1 MCQKF
6 HNKRKN
12 DSLSNVTEM
21 LPKKRK
27 FTPTDYESWRP
38 EPPEAHQ
45 SNIVRNS
52 EDVDAEVAINLVR
65 SESRP
70 NPSLDLTEWVGHRI
84 LARRDQY
91 FCPGVIKAAYKD
103 NSVAIDFETEESPL
117 IYCNV
122 LSKVKFS
129 NLLSKKN
136 SQIEGRSALPSWSV
150 NKLSLFFFRLFRE
163 TLTPSSAMRCPPPLS
178 SMLATKSAYA
188 WKRTCIS
195 RL

>member
-129 NLLSKKN
+129 NLLSKK
-136 SQIEGRSALPSWSV
+136 IV
-150 NKLSLFFFRLFRE
+150 KLKEDPHCLAGVLTNFHDFFFVFSGRL
-163 TLTPSSAMRCPPPLS
+163 
-178 SMLATKSAYA
+178 
-188 WKRTCIS
+188 
-195 RL
+195 